1 MNPVTETQLAQTVA
15 YIQNVIDT
23 YMAAHF
29 PTLPRKVITVNK
41 GKKYAKLVATD
52 TGRYVYGFI
61 DLTNGDLLKAAS
73 WKAPALNFPR
83 GNIHANDLACCKE
96 HSIG

>member
-1 MNPVTETQLAQTVA
+1 MNPVTDTQLEETVA

-23 YMAAHF
+23 YMSAKF
-29 PTLPRKVITVNK
+29 PTLTRKVITIKK
-41 GKKYAKLVATD
+41 GRKYAKLVATD
-52 TGRYVYGFI
+52 TSRYVYGFI

-83 GNIHANDLACCKE
+83 GNIHAKTLECCGTT
-96 HSIG
+96 SIG